1 MTYHNIVLAKEH
13 SHLIVLTEIVNQDH
27 DHFAIVI
34 LGRNMKPENYNHEEH
49 CVLHIDLYMRRGRSY
64 TFEKSL
70 ESFAFASPEESY
82 NFLLNFREMSA
93 LDLLL
98 KMHGPADLLIN
109 NRQLQ

>member
-1 MTYHNIVLAKEH
+1 MTYHNIVVSNEH
-13 SHLIVLTEIVNQDH
+13 SHLIVLTEIVNKDH

-34 LGRNMKPENYNHEEH
+34 LGRNMKPETYNSREY
-49 CVLHIDLYMRRGRSY
+49 CVLHIDLYIRRDRSY

-70 ESFAFASPEESY
+70 ESFSFASPEEAY